1 MKDAGRVTI
10 TMTHENMD
18 KLNLVN
24 DIHEVREY
32 LARLTNA
39 IIKSSLV
46 PPELEKIIT
55 DAIQALKLSRR
66 YLETGVQ
73 PESEMRTAL
82 LSDVDDVLARLFAYK
97 PKWYTDPRIEERE
110 NGSGLQRDG
119 DAVAADGSG
128 G

>member
-55 DAIQALKLSRR
+55 DAIQA
-66 YLETGVQ
+66 
-73 PESEMRTAL
+73 
-82 LSDVDDVLARLFAYK
+82 
-97 PKWYTDPRIEERE
+97 
-110 NGSGLQRDG
+110 
-119 DAVAADGSG
+119 
-128 G
+128 